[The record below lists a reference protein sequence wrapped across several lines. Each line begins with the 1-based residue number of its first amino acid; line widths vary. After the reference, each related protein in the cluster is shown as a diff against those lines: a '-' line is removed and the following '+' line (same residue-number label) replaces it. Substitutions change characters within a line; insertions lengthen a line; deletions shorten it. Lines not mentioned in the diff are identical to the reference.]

1 VVRYPDPVVKPRSSA
16 ESAIALD
23 DDTRRRILRGIWI
36 RKVWI
41 GVLALLLPFGIA
53 NGVAQRAWFPTL
65 AGVGMDLLWMYVT
78 AHEIR
83 RLRERINL
91 TRE

>member
-1 VVRYPDPVVKPRSSA
+1 MRYPAPVIKPSPSA
-16 ESAIALD
+16 EPTIALD
-23 DDTRRRILRGIWI
+23 DDTRRRFVRGIWI

-41 GVLALLLPFGIA
+41 GVLAVLLPLGIA
-53 NGVAQRAWFPTL
+53 NGVTQHAYFPTL
-65 AGVGMDLLWMYVT
+65 VGVGMNLLWMYLT
-78 AHEIR
+78 AKQIN